1 LQITR
6 QTILAAFSTQAIDSK
21 SRRQVERMLKQSN
34 VVAFGSLIAML
45 MCTYLMRNTSHVP
58 AMLVWMGSNVVLS
71 LARWGMI
78 YLPISQ
84 KFKTGQ
90 DITRRDHTN
99 YHLVRFALVCLWAI
113 GGYLFLPTT
122 EDPQVFIGFVIMYAG
137 VLTAAAQ
144 NNTTATTELPLIYVF
159 PVASG
164 LIFKMLEYGYFFF
177 AFLMVLHTI
186 YVSYL
191 VISISKLE
199 KRTHNA
205 ELENE
210 ALLKDLILQKEKA
223 DLANTQKSNFLAA
236 ASHDLR
242 QPLNS
247 LGLFLYSHRIQPK
260 ISSL

>member
-1 LQITR
+1 
-6 QTILAAFSTQAIDSK
+6 
-21 SRRQVERMLKQSN
+21 MLKQSN

-45 MCTYLMRNTSHVP
+45 MCTYLMRNTSHMP